1 MNAQRMAL
9 SLSIATSAI
18 SGLIAQDDYPLLEMA
33 PFPVAAVFAANEEP
47 AASFSTVATRLRYT
61 PQVDLQNRGLP
72 EGQSDLVV
80 RGSMFEQTGL
90 MIGAVPFYDPQTGHY
105 AAEVPFA
112 PHMLRGPQIALG
124 TENAIHG
131 FNSNVATIRYGWA
144 QIEQSG
150 EVSVGFGQDHMRY
163 QSFYAGQVFTD
174 GEVRWAADLSAA
186 HAEGDGTVEDGDYHF
201 KRIAGRIQRVSGR
214 GQTDLFAGYLDKFY
228 GWPGLYIGNAF
239 GRLFPETDDYQTT
252 VAGLNHRQGYGA
264 DSHWE
269 AGFAYRRVE
278 DEYQVNRYSPNGNF
292 LHATETWTAS
302 LTGSHWFTENWGL
315 HHRGTVLHDDLLR
328 STSLTSGDSGRDN
341 DFTSRS
347 YLHYAITPEYRWI
360 EASGARW
367 AFLTGIA
374 GDVSSEDQ
382 GHLGGLFR
390 VSREQL
396 TARGLWTV
404 FLDASQASQVPGYTA
419 LRSAPSGL
427 FGGNANLGREYA
439 SALELGTQWER
450 DGWMMSASV
459 FGRYD
464 DDVTDWTWSSEVSS
478 TARQANPVEVENIG
492 FEWVGAYRAQRLT
505 LQAGYVY
512 LSKSTDYQSGDV
524 DASYYV
530 GNYARHRVTLS
541 SVVHILENLDF
552 RVDADWREQAANQL
566 RTSADHAVH
575 VSLSAVWRPGLIE
588 GLELSLLADNVT
600 DSDFE
605 YFPGTPA
612 VGRHISGRATYRW

>member
-1 MNAQRMAL
+1 MNVKPVAFLVSLL
-9 SLSIATSAI
+9 SPAA
-18 SGLIAQDDYPLLEMA
+18 GVLIAQDDFPLLEMA

-47 AASFSTVATRLRYT
+47 AASFATVATRLRYT
-61 PQVDLQNRGLP
+61 PQIDLQNRGLP

-90 MIGAVPFYDPQTGHY
+90 MIGAVPLYDPQTGHY
-105 AAEVPFA
+105 AAEVPFS

-163 QSFYAGQVFTD
+163 QSFYAGQVFAD
-174 GEVRWAADLSAA
+174 GDVRWAADLSAA
-186 HAEGDGTVEDGDYHF
+186 HAEGDGTIQDGDYQF
-201 KRIAGRIQRVSGR
+201 KRIAGRIQRVAGR

-239 GRLFPETDDYQTT
+239 GRLFPESDDYQTT
-252 VAGLNHRQGYGA
+252 VAGLNHRQGYDS

-269 AGFAYRRVE
+269 AGLAYRRVE
-278 DEYQVNRYSPNGNF
+278 DEYQVNRYNPNGNF

-302 LTGSHWFTENWGL
+302 LTGNHGINEHWSMRHQWTA
-315 HHRGTVLHDDLLR
+315 LHDDLLR
-328 STSLTSGDSGRDN
+328 STSLMSGDPGRDN
-341 DFTSRS
+341 DFTSRT
-347 YLHYAITPEYRWI
+347 YLHYSVAPEYRWTSP
-360 EASGARW
+360 SGVRW
-367 AFLTGIA
+367 AMVAGVA
-374 GDVSSEDQ
+374 GDVSSEDH

-396 TARGLWTV
+396 TAQGLWTI
-404 FLDASQASQVPGYTA
+404 FLDASQASQVAGYTA
-419 LRSAPSGL
+419 LRSAPAGL
-427 FGGNANLGREYA
+427 FGGNANLGREFS

-450 DGWMMSASV
+450 DRWTMAASV

-464 DDVTDWTWSSEVSS
+464 DDVTDWTWRSEVSS
-478 TARQANPVEVENIG
+478 TARQANPVEVENFG
-492 FEWVGAYRAQRLT
+492 FEWVGAYHVQRAT
-505 LQAGYVY
+505 FQAAYVY
-512 LSKSTDYQSGDV
+512 LAKSTDYQSADV

-541 SVVHILENLDF
+541 GVLHLRDDLDF
-552 RVDADWREQAANQL
+552 RVDADWREQVANRL

-575 VSLSAVWRPGLIE
+575 MSLSAVWRPIWVE
-588 GLELSLLADNVT
+588 GLELAVLADNLT

-612 VGRHISGRATYRW
+612 VGRHVSGRATYRW